1 MRGELREEGKG
12 EEKRRERFEKATAS
26 LRLPFLYL
34 KERNKRIY
42 ISLSYMVATGE

>member
-26 LRLPFLYL
+26 LRLPFFIF
-34 KERNKRIY
+34 KRKK
-42 ISLSYMVATGE
+42 